1 VDSLCQLLQLINE
14 RASFTESFVS
24 ARLLENVWDWKS
36 FITPYLMTG
45 GDSFVDISL
54 PHHMRFSMANGV
66 ARVQYKHYCRDQW
79 GPPKEYECLT
89 RMRTRPGKP
98 SLAPLKEADSREL
111 KALVDFIVYK
121 ERALQHLQYI
131 KRNLQAI
138 EDTCWLQNYLKEFP
152 QANRSEAAAGSFWP
166 DEYAYLGTQMEG
178 PEETQGT

>member
-1 VDSLCQLLQLINE
+1 
-14 RASFTESFVS
+14 
-24 ARLLENVWDWKS
+24 
-36 FITPYLMTG
+36 
-45 GDSFVDISL
+45 
-54 PHHMRFSMANGV
+54 
-66 ARVQYKHYCRDQW
+66 
-79 GPPKEYECLT
+79 
-89 RMRTRPGKP
+89 
-98 SLAPLKEADSREL
+98 LA
-111 KALVDFIVYK
+111 DFIVYK